1 MQISLRI
8 LLIIIVF
15 LIASASIEANHRP
28 DAPHGKITAK
38 PSKSLHG
45 LKQAQHEKHR
55 KKIARAYSKYK
66 KKVGKVWGKEAVVPS
81 AKRDVTYRN
90 NLKERSIVDYEKG
103 LVKVELALM
112 PDKVSTE
119 QEMYDRLELAIE
131 NTILQGVDFRSIEEI
146 AENPEPPPDTDS
158 PAVLAGL
165 IANDD
170 GSPFGAED
178 LADFKRAKSRS
189 LEKRQ
194 IKGKDGKQR
203 VIVSTQFTMVPEHIR
218 VRAERFRESVDRYA
232 QDLEIPAPL
241 IFAIIE
247 TESSFNPRAKSPIP
261 AFGLM
266 QLVPTRAA
274 RDAFKFLYS
283 KDRVVKERYLYVPD
297 KNIELGAAYLYLL
310 YHRYFKRI
318 KDPESRKW
326 ATIAAYNAGPRN
338 VIKALSG
345 RYIKKKYASSYSWK
359 RHAFNKINKMNSK
372 QAYTYLRK
380 KMPAGETRRYLKKV
394 RKRMGKYSA

>member
-8 LLIIIVF
+8 LLTIIAF
-15 LIASASIEANHRP
+15 LTTSASVEANHQP
-28 DAPHGKITAK
+28 GVPHGKIIAK
-38 PSKSLHG
+38 PSKSLRG

-55 KKIARAYSKYK
+55 KKIARAYNKYK

-90 NLKERSIVDYEKG
+90 KLKERSIVDYEKG
-103 LVKVELALM
+103 LVKVELALI
-112 PDKVSTE
+112 PGKASTE
-119 QEMYDRLELAIE
+119 QEMYDKLERAIE
-131 NTILQGVDFRSIEEI
+131 NTIFQSADFRSIEEI
-146 AENPEPPPDTDS
+146 AKNPEPPPDADS
-158 PAVLAGL
+158 PAMLAGL

-170 GSPFGAED
+170 GSPFSAED
-178 LADFKRAKSRS
+178 LADFKRAKSRFPK
-189 LEKRQ
+189 KRR

-203 VIVSTQFTMVPEHIR
+203 VIVSTQFTMVPDHIR
-218 VRAERFRESVDRYA
+218 VRAARFRESVDHYA
-232 QDLEIPAPL
+232 QDLEIPASL

-274 RDAFKFLYS
+274 RDAFKFLFS

-297 KNIELGAAYLYLL
+297 KNIELGAAYLHLL
-310 YHRYFKRI
+310 YHRYFKSI

-345 RYIKKKYASSYSWK
+345 RYTKKKYASSYFWK
-359 RHAFNKINKMNSK
+359 RHAINKMNKMDSK
-372 QAYTYLRK
+372 QVYAYLHKR
-380 KMPAGETRRYLKKV
+380 MPAGETRRYLKKV
-394 RKRMGKYSA
+394 RKRMGKYSV